1 MSDHPKVRG
10 LDEVLVRKI
19 AEGVIYLA
27 DISKL
32 FSSPEAFRTVINFS
46 GANMKRVLNEDALD
60 KDWSKTRPRDGYIME
75 ELRANT
81 TLIVWFALSLGKLVN
96 KYRRQQSYPPI
107 NWVDEATTLDKKGKA
122 DAKDSIP
129 EG

>member
-1 MSDHPKVRG
+1 MSDSKVRG

-32 FSSPEAFRTVINFS
+32 FSSPEAFRTVINFAS
-46 GANMKRVLNEDALD
+46 ANMKRVLNEEALD
-60 KDWSKTRPRDGYIME
+60 KDWSKTRPKDGYIME
-75 ELRANT
+75 ELRTNT

-96 KYRRQQSYPPI
+96 QYRRQQAYEPI
-107 NWVDEATTLDKKGKA
+107 NWVEEATGLDKKRKA
-122 DAKDSIP
+122 DAKDNIS